1 MLCHA
6 VQGALQQLDDKEAE
20 EARQKEEKKREA
32 DAALKVGPDTSE
44 EGRWCQMHFARGGG
58 VAL

>member
-1 MLCHA
+1 MQRVDIGNTCVLCHA
-6 VQGALQQLDDKEAE
+6 VLQGALQQLDDKEAE

-44 EGRWCQMHFARGGG
+44 GGRWC
-58 VAL
+58 